1 MTIRYRPSLTPRDP
15 PSLRLDPIVAA
26 VHGEGPLAVAV
37 DPAAALGRPSLAVQ
51 GGRGVAALPAGAGRP
66 ALIALALTTLVAA
79 GCSSLKPEPLTL
91 DAIEARASR
100 DRQSMSAAQETLP
113 PVLTVEQV
121 AARAIKYNLEHR
133 QRLLETAVQQGA
145 LDVSRLDLLPRLTA
159 SAGYLVRSNDLY
171 AQQQQLGQ
179 PYNQDTPF
187 TTSSE
192 RRHRIA
198 GAEFGWNL
206 LDFGVSYYRARVQA
220 DQVMIADERKR
231 KVVQNIL
238 QDVRS
243 VYWRALGAQRLAPRV
258 DDLILRADAAL
269 ASAREVETSGLMPV
283 PQALAYQRALLDSI
297 TLLQSRRH
305 EMELAR
311 AELAALMNAAGQ
323 TFQLSDLAEEPL
335 PPAPLA
341 ISELEDLAM
350 LSRPELREEDYR
362 KRISANEA
370 RRALAS
376 TWPGLSLDLG
386 WQYDS
391 NRYLLH
397 NAWAEGGLR
406 VSLNLLR
413 LAAIPSIQR
422 QAESQAQL
430 DDMRRMAQSM
440 AILTQVR
447 VAALGYG
454 LARSEFSTY
463 SRSAEVD
470 ERMVNY
476 SRASASSRI
485 ESDLEVIRTEARS
498 MLSEYQRYIAY
509 ANAQAAIGRLYNSI
523 GFDLDA
529 EDDAVPVRELATQIR
544 QSVRKWEWI
553 TFGQPVSMA
562 QAGLPLVA
570 LRLEGVDDP
579 GERARIAR
587 TFAEVYRRHDLKL
600 VVEGEVGTATPAWIL
615 VAARPQPV
623 ATVMLPVGALPS
635 MASMPEGS
643 IVAGATRR
651 DAGPLVAAPVLAV
664 TAGSASPGEGGR
676 SASTGPGGAGL
687 AQTTGPDRTG
697 PVQANGEVEA
707 GPVQAKGRVGAGP
720 IPANGRDWALM
731 AVRPNGS
738 IATLGSYAPLA
749 LGDDIAFRREGDI
762 RGAAEASAAVMR
774 EFVIGSPLRSAE

>member
-1 MTIRYRPSLTPRDP
+1 MTIRYRPSLPLRDP
-15 PSLRLDPIVAA
+15 SSSRRHSTAGAA
-26 VHGEGPLAVAV
+26 AGHWALAAGPCPR
-37 DPAAALGRPSLAVQ
+37 PAAGRQATRLAPAAPRPALASARSPVGAPSLA
-51 GGRGVAALPAGAGRP
+51 GAP
-66 ALIALALTTLVAA
+66 SLIAMAMTVLLVA
-79 GCSSLKPEPLTL
+79 GCSSLNPEPLTL
-91 DAIEARASR
+91 DAIEARAGR
-100 DRQSMSAAQETLP
+100 DRQAMVASQETLP

-198 GAEFGWNL
+198 AAEFGWNL

-269 ASAREVETSGLMPV
+269 ASAREIETSGLMPV

-311 AELAALMNAAGQ
+311 AELGALMNASGQ

-406 VSLNLLR
+406 VSLNLFR
-413 LAAIPSIQR
+413 LAAIPSIRR
-422 QAESQAQL
+422 QADSQAQL

-454 LARSEFSTY
+454 LARSEFGTY
-463 SRSAEVD
+463 ARSAEVD

-476 SRASASSRI
+476 SRASASSRV
-485 ESDLEVIRTEARS
+485 ESDLEVIRTEARA

-529 EDDAVPVRELATQIR
+529 EKDSVPVRELATQIR

-553 TFGQPVSMA
+553 TFGQPVSMG
-562 QAGLPLVA
+562 QAALPVVA

-579 GERARIAR
+579 AERTRIAR
-587 TFAEVYRRHDLKL
+587 TFAEVYRRHDLQL
-600 VVEGEVGTATPAWIL
+600 VAEGESAPTTPGWIV
-615 VAARPQPV
+615 VAARPRAV
-623 ATVMLPVGALPS
+623 APALLSVGALPS
-635 MASMPEGS
+635 MASMPD
-643 IVAGATRR
+643 VAIGPGTTRS
-651 DAGPLVAAPVLAV
+651 DAEPAVDAAVV
-664 TAGSASPGEGGR
+664 
-676 SASTGPGGAGL
+676 ASTL
-687 AQTTGPDRTG
+687 
-697 PVQANGEVEA
+697 
-707 GPVQAKGRVGAGP
+707 
-720 IPANGRDWALM
+720 ANGRDWALM

-738 IATLGSYAPLA
+738 IATLGSYAPLL
-749 LGDDIAFRREGDI
+749 LGDDIAFRREGDV
-762 RGAAEASAAVMR
+762 RGAAEASATVMR
-774 EFVIGSPLRSAE
+774 EFMIGSPLRATE

>member
-1 MTIRYRPSLTPRDP
+1 MTIRYRPSLPPRDP
-15 PSLRLDPIVAA
+15 PSSRP
-26 VHGEGPLAVAV
+26 
-37 DPAAALGRPSLAVQ
+37 DPAAIPAGRV
-51 GGRGVAALPAGAGRP
+51 GGARSVGGAGDLRGGSAALVGSAALAGRV
-66 ALIALALTTLVAA
+66 ALALVAVLAA
-79 GCSSLKPEPLTL
+79 GCSSLKPEALTL
-91 DAIEARASR
+91 AAIETRASQ
-100 DRQSMSAAQETLP
+100 DRQAMAVDQERLP
-113 PVLTVEQV
+113 PVLTLEQV
-121 AARAIKYNLEHR
+121 AARAVKYNLEHR

-171 AQQQQLGQ
+171 ARQQQLGR
-179 PYNQDTPF
+179 PYDSDAPY

-198 GAEFGWNL
+198 ATEFGWNL

-258 DDLILRADAAL
+258 DDLIRRADAAL
-269 ASAREVETSGLMPV
+269 ASAREIETTGLMPV

-297 TLLQSRRH
+297 TMLQSRRH
-305 EMELAR
+305 EMELSR

-323 TFQLSDLAEEPL
+323 PFQLSDLAEEPL

-386 WQYDS
+386 WHYDS

-397 NAWAEGGLR
+397 DTWAEGGLR

-422 QAESQAQL
+422 QAESQSRL

-454 LARSEFSTY
+454 LARNEFATY
-463 SRSAEVD
+463 SQSADVD
-470 ERMVNY
+470 QRMASY
-476 SRASASSRI
+476 SRASASSRV
-485 ESDLEVIRTEARS
+485 ESDLEVIRTEARA

-529 EDDAVPVRELATQIR
+529 EDDSVPVRELATQIR

-553 TFGQPVSMA
+553 TFGQPASTA
-562 QAGLPLVA
+562 QAALPLVA
-570 LRLEGVDDP
+570 LRLDGVEDP
-579 GERARIAR
+579 AERAGIAK
-587 TFAEVYRRHDLKL
+587 TFAEIYRRHDLAL
-600 VVEGEVGTATPAWIL
+600 ILEERLGATTPIWTL
-615 VAARPQPV
+615 VAARPRAGASV
-623 ATVMLPVGALPS
+623 ASAGAPARVLPA
-635 MASMPEGS
+635 MASVPAAALDG
-643 IVAGATRR
+643 GATRS
-651 DAGPLVAAPVLAV
+651 DEVAIDGPAALAV
-664 TAGSASPGEGGR
+664 AIGLQEG
-676 SASTGPGGAGL
+676 
-687 AQTTGPDRTG
+687 
-697 PVQANGEVEA
+697 
-707 GPVQAKGRVGAGP
+707 VGAGQG
-720 IPANGRDWALM
+720 PAAVRNGTLPAPAPALASGKGWALM
-731 AVRPNGS
+731 AVRPDGS
-738 IATLGSYAPLA
+738 IATLDRYEPLS
-749 LGDDIAFRREGDI
+749 LGDDRAFGGEGDL
-762 RGAAEASAAVMR
+762 RGAAEVSAMVMR
-774 EFVIGSPLRSAE
+774 EFVIGNPLKSVE